1 MKAIATTFLLLVF
14 AACAV
19 RKQAE
24 VMEFPP
30 EMGEPVRVQ
39 FREAGEKGRILYEL
53 NCAACHDQTVKGKHV
68 IPDFTADALKGYEIR
83 VSNKMHEENMPDE
96 KVTAEELG
104 LISVFLTYKKKSGV
118 PVRLSAKR

>member
-1 MKAIATTFLLLVF
+1 MKAIVTALLLFVF

-19 RKQAE
+19 HKQAE
-24 VMEFPP
+24 VMDFPL
-30 EMGEPVRVQ
+30 EMAEPVRVQ
-39 FREAGEKGRILYEL
+39 FREAGEKGRILYEM
-53 NCAACHDQTVKGKHV
+53 NCAACHNKTVNGKPV

-104 LISVFLTYKKKSGV
+104 LISVFLTYKKKTGI
-118 PVRLSAKR
+118 PVRLSVK